1 MLKIWTDGSC
11 LGNPGPGG
19 WAFVATDDKNI
30 AERSGGEANT
40 TNNRMELTAVI
51 RALTAA
57 RRHSEI
63 ELHTDSQYVKNGM
76 QSWIKNW
83 PKDIKAFYMKLN
95 DDNETVAAVDFLV
108 PQAGE
113 LMGGSQ
119 REERYSVLKDR
130 MDNLKMDEEELDWY
144 LKLRQYGGVKHS
156 GFGLE
161 MKYNERI

>member
-19 WAFVATDDKNI
+19 WAFVATDGKNV
-30 AERSGGEANT
+30 AERSGGESNT

-83 PKDIKAFYMKLN
+83 KKNNWRTAGKKPVKNQDLWIQLDELSNTIKILWHWVRGHN
-95 DDNETVAAVDFLV
+95 GNEF
-108 PQAGE
+108 
-113 LMGGSQ
+113 
-119 REERYSVLKDR
+119 
-130 MDNLKMDEEELDWY
+130 
-144 LKLRQYGGVKHS
+144 
-156 GFGLE
+156 
-161 MKYNERI
+161 NERCDELARTAAERLK